1 MQSIGK
7 LENCCGLVLKTSSA
21 GPVPFKIDIEFTSCS
36 LQYIAPVMMNVLVG
50 FLLSLELIMLKRFAE
65 KRKIEYSQ
73 LELES
78 WSLKDRKSG

>member
-1 MQSIGK
+1 
-7 LENCCGLVLKTSSA
+7 
-21 GPVPFKIDIEFTSCS
+21 
-36 LQYIAPVMMNVLVG
+36 
-50 FLLSLELIMLKRFAE
+50 MLKRFAE